1 MRGVLNILCL
11 EKPWKLL
18 SVFSVFIFFIPLAIP
33 TSAQAQYKYDY
44 EWLFG
49 YNAYPDGINPYK
61 YFAINLVSFHSN
73 PPDTIRTPLHGS
85 TGASATVSIADS
97 EGEVLFYSNGCRLF
111 NSDGSM
117 VEGGEVLLSGPTF
130 DNFCYI
136 DENLRYEFYP
146 TWVQSRFILPM
157 DESDSLFYFLYSRSE
172 LTHNTDF
179 EEPSGIVSFE
189 LHLGKIELTDDGY
202 VMEPSQI
209 ILDQMFAAGNMQAV
223 RSEEENHWWLIVPHH
238 RVNFNNYEVIHL
250 GPKGV
255 DTIVTHYADYSATPL
270 EEKWISEGGAT
281 MCPMG
286 EKFVWWVPT
295 DTTGTLLFDFD
306 RSTGEL
312 SNFHHLPHP
321 ERDNYVPGISSV
333 GAGAAISPNG
343 RFLYINTRNNL
354 YQYDLG
360 AGEIAESKVHIAEYD
375 GFTDPGND
383 LEVAFF
389 MQQLAPNCRIYISAT
404 NTVRYLHV
412 INHPNRKGKACDF
425 QQHSFKLPG
434 NHRFGLPYHPNYRL
448 GTDYPVCD
456 STLTST
462 WFVPEEPEG
471 QLHLYPNPARDYAVV
486 GWTDMSPVEIALY
499 DMSGREVY
507 SNRIQP
513 GSPEYYLDL
522 SGLSAGVYVVR
533 LRDWEGSV
541 AVERLVV
548 L

>member
-1 MRGVLNILCL
+1 LNTLCL

-85 TGASATVSIADS
+85 TGTSATVSIADS

-111 NSDGSM
+111 NADGSM
-117 VEGGEVLLSGPTF
+117 VEGGEVLLSGPTY
-130 DNFCYI
+130 NEFCYI
-136 DENLRYEFYP
+136 DENLRYERYP
-146 TWVQSRFILPM
+146 SWIQSRFILPM
-157 DESDSLFYFLYSRSE
+157 DSKDSLFFFLFQRSE
-172 LTHNTDF
+172 WTHNTDF
-179 EEPSGIVSFE
+179 DSPYPLVNFD
-189 LHLGKIELTDDGY
+189 LHLGWIELAEDGY
-202 VMEPSQI
+202 IMESSQI
-209 ILDQMFAAGNMQAV
+209 ILDQMFAIGNMQAV
-223 RSEEENHWWLIVPHH
+223 PSENENHWWVIVPPA
-238 RVNFNNYEVIHL
+238 VELNNFEVIHL
-250 GPKGV
+250 GPMGV
-255 DTIVTHYADYSATPL
+255 DTIVTFFADYSETPL
-270 EEKWISEGGAT
+270 EGKWIMSNGSAAMSPTGDR
-281 MCPMG
+281 
-286 EKFVWWVPT
+286 FIWWDPS
-295 DTTGTLLFDFD
+295 DTTGTVVLDFD
-306 RSTGEL
+306 RTSGQL
-312 SNFHHLPHP
+312 SNLRHLPHP
-321 ERDNYVPGISSV
+321 ERDNYVPSLSTG
-333 GAGAAISPNG
+333 GGGAAISPNG

-354 YQYDLG
+354 YQYDLE
-360 AGEIAESKVHIAEYD
+360 AGDIAESKVHIAEYD
-375 GFTDPGND
+375 GFRDPSFN
-383 LEVAFF
+383 LETSFF
-389 MQQLAPNCRIYISAT
+389 MQQLAPDCRIYMSST
-404 NTVRYLHV
+404 NAVSYLHV

-434 NHRFGLPYHPNYRL
+434 NHQFGLPYHPNYRL

-471 QLHLYPNPARDYAVV
+471 QLHLYPNPAREYAVV

-522 SGLSAGVYVVR
+522 SGFSAGVYVVR
-533 LRDWEGSV
+533 LRDREGNV
-541 AVERLVV
+541 AVERLAI

>member
-1 MRGVLNILCL
+1 MNILKIINRG
-11 EKPWKLL
+11 ERISLL
-18 SVFSVFIFFIPLAIP
+18 SAFLVFMVFFAIP
-33 TSAQAQYKYDY
+33 STTDAQYKYDY

-61 YFAINLVSFHSN
+61 RFAINLVSFHSN
-73 PPDTIRTPLHGS
+73 PPDTVRTPLHGS
-85 TGASATVSIADS
+85 TGGSATVSIADS
-97 EGEVLFYSNGCRLF
+97 EGQVLFYSNGCRLF
-111 NSDGSM
+111 NADGSM

-157 DESDSLFYFLYSRSE
+157 DESDSLFFFLYTRQE
-172 LTHNTDF
+172 LTHNTEFDD
-179 EEPSGIVSFE
+179 PSGIVAFE
-189 LHLGKIELTDDGY
+189 LHLGKIVLTDNGY
-202 VMEPSQI
+202 LMESSQI
-209 ILDQMFAAGNMQAV
+209 VLNQVFSGGNMQAV
-223 RSEEENHWWLIVPHH
+223 RSEKDDHWWIIVPHPVH
-238 RVNFNNYEVIHL
+238 LNNYEVIHL

-255 DTIVTHYADYSATPL
+255 DTIITHYADYSATPL
-270 EEKWISEGGAT
+270 KDKWIHVGGAT

-295 DTTGTLLFDFD
+295 DTTGLLLFDFD

-312 SNFHHLPHP
+312 SDFRHMPHP
-321 ERDNYVPGISSV
+321 ERDNYVPGLSS
-333 GAGAAISPNG
+333 GGGGAAISPNG

-354 YQYDLG
+354 YQYDLE
-360 AGEIAESKVHIAEYD
+360 AVDIAESKVHIAEYD
-375 GFTDPGND
+375 GFRDPGND
-383 LEVAFF
+383 FQVAFF
-389 MQQLAPNCRIYISAT
+389 MQQLAPDCRIYISAT
-404 NTVRYLHV
+404 NTVRFLHV

-456 STLTST
+456 STLTRT

-471 QLHLYPNPARDYAVV
+471 QLHLYPNPARGYAVV
-486 GWTDMSPVEIALY
+486 AWTEMSPVEIELY

-522 SGLSAGVYVVR
+522 SGFNAGVYVVR
-533 LRDWEGSV
+533 LRDREGNV

-548 L
+548 F